1 MAEKTSLT
9 HRGHQR
15 RMGMIRSAEA
25 LFLKF
30 GFEATTLD
38 MIIEQSGGSRST
50 LYSQFGG
57 KEGIF
62 SAVIESMIE
71 EIFDDVV
78 NSQPKVR
85 TVEGTLKYVGTKFIT
100 NIISPKAIA
109 LFRLIV
115 SETPKFPELGDAFF
129 TRGPQRSFNLL
140 AEELA
145 QLNLN
150 LSEKEINQIAGQ
162 FLEMLKGEL
171 FIKALSY
178 SDFQPEPKQIESQIE
193 MCVTMMSLYIHQQQC
208 IDHKKP

>member
-1 MAEKTSLT
+1 MTEKKTLTS
-9 HRGHQR
+9 RGHQR
-15 RMGMIRSAEA
+15 RMVMINSAEK
-25 LFLKF
+25 LFLQY

-85 TVEGTLKYVGTKFIT
+85 TVEGTLKYIGTKFIT
-100 NIISPKAIA
+100 NIITPKAVA
-109 LFRLIV
+109 LFRLII
-115 SETPKFPELGDAFF
+115 SETPKFPELGNVFF

-140 AEELA
+140 AAELA
-145 QLNLN
+145 QLNLT
-150 LSEKEINQIAGQ
+150 LSDTEIDQIAGQ

-178 SDFQPEPKQIESQIE
+178 PDFQPEPQKIEQQIDL
-193 MCVTMMSLYIHQQQC
+193 CVAMMSQYIQQKHLANK
-208 IDHKKP
+208 ID